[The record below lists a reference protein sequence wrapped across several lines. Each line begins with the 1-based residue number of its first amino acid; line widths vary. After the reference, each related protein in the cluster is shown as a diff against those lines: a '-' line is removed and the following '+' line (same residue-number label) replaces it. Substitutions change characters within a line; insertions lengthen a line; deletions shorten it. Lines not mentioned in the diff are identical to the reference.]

1 MSDIEAPPPAVRSP
15 ESPQGS
21 NTSAQAQP
29 EDPKPKKKRKRD
41 QGIKYLTEE
50 EIEALFAVIKDIR
63 DKAIFRLIY
72 HRGLR
77 ASEPGTLL
85 LSDWHPETERLT
97 CRRKKGSI
105 TAPFRLT
112 AVEAN
117 ALRAWI
123 RKRGEMPGPLFPSRK
138 HSPISRDQ
146 VYELMKRYCAR
157 AGIAKE
163 RSHPHALKH
172 SCGTHVLRRLK
183 DITQVQDHLGHK
195 DIKSTMVYA
204 RVVNPT
210 RDQAAEALRSWK

>member
-1 MSDIEAPPPAVRSP
+1 MNEFEAPAPTVQSP
-15 ESPQGS
+15 ETHQES
-21 NTSAQAQP
+21 NTGAQAQP
-29 EDPKPKKKRKRD
+29 QDRKPKKKRKLD

-50 EIEALFAVIKDIR
+50 EIEAFFSVIKDTR
-63 DKAIFRLIY
+63 DKALFRLIY

-77 ASEPGTLL
+77 ASEPGILQ
-85 LSDWHPETERLT
+85 LSDWHVETERLT

-123 RKRGEMPGPLFPSRK
+123 RKRGTVPGPLFPSRK
-138 HSPISRDQ
+138 HSPISRYQ
-146 VYELMKRYCAR
+146 VHELMRRYCLK
-157 AGIAKE
+157 AGVAIE

-172 SCGTHVLRRLK
+172 ACGTHVLRRLK

-210 RDQAAEALRSWK
+210 RDQAAAELRNWK